1 MTDIAPDPGTRTSG
15 HGHPRAPHEDPTTLG
30 PARLE
35 FADEKDVDTFVAK
48 LEAFESGA
56 LTSDDWRTFRLLNGV
71 YGQRQDGVMMIR
83 AKLPGGILGPDR
95 LLALAEVAERWGGGK
110 GHVTTRQ
117 NVQFHFVPQADV
129 EDALRILAKGG
140 ITTKEACGPSVR
152 NWTCCPMA
160 GVSAAE
166 PFDVTPYT
174 EAVAHYLLGGPF
186 SASLPRKFKPSVGG
200 CCGTDCSQAF
210 INDLGLL
217 ARTRPSPATE
227 SPMRAHGAEAPA
239 APSRDGDIGFQLVA
253 GGGLSTLRRNAITVD
268 EFVPAGEVL
277 EAVEAVIRAFHRIG
291 NRKNRAKARLKW
303 TIDAIGPAAF
313 VAEYQVERA
322 AIRAEGGR
330 ALVLPPQPQR
340 RPDRTLAQAVAPRA
354 DFDAWAKDS
363 VVAQKQPGY
372 AAVVIRLVLGDITAT
387 QLRALAR
394 LAVDHGEGE
403 LRATNDQNLLLRW
416 VPIGKLPVVHAALA
430 ELGLARTGARTVADV
445 TSCPGASSCKIAVTQ
460 SRGLATLLTE
470 LFDRKPELIDRA
482 RDLTIKM
489 SGCPNSC
496 GQHHIAGLGF
506 QGGVRKVDG
515 RAVPQYLLHIGGGHL
530 PDRARFARLVAKLPA
545 RRVPAA
551 VERLIDLYVA
561 ERADGE
567 APNDYFA
574 RVEPEKVKA
583 TLADLERMTG
593 EDATADDFIDL
604 GETRAFEVTAG
615 EGECAA

>member
-1 MTDIAPDPGTRTSG
+1 MTDVSPAA
-15 HGHPRAPHEDPTTLG
+15 HARAPHDDLTTLG
-30 PARLE
+30 PARLD
-35 FADEKDVDTFVAK
+35 FADERDVDAFVAK

-117 NVQFHFVPQADV
+117 NVQFHFVPTADV
-129 EDALRILAKGG
+129 EDALRILARGG
-140 ITTKEACGPSVR
+140 ITTREACGPSVR
-152 NWTCCPMA
+152 NWTCCPLA
-160 GVSAAE
+160 GVSATE

-174 EAVAHYLLGGPF
+174 EAVARYLLGGPF
-186 SASLPRKFKPSVGG
+186 SSSLPRKFKPSVGG

-217 ARTRPSPATE
+217 ARTRD
-227 SPMRAHGAEAPA
+227 GA
-239 APSRDGDIGFQLVA
+239 IGFQLVA
-253 GGGLSTLRRNAITVD
+253 GGGLATLRRNAITVD
-268 EFVPAGEVL
+268 EFVPASEVL

-291 NRKNRAKARLKW
+291 NRKNRAKSRLKW

-313 VAEYQVERA
+313 IAEYQVERL
-322 AIRAEGGR
+322 AIRADGGR
-330 ALVLPPQPQR
+330 TLTLPPEPAR
-340 RPDRTLAQAVAPRA
+340 RADRALTQAIAPRPGY
-354 DFDAWAKDS
+354 DAWARDS
-363 VVAQKQPGY
+363 VIAQKQAGF
-372 AAVVIRLVLGDITAT
+372 AAVVIRLVLGDVTAT

-403 LRATNDQNLLLRW
+403 LRATNDQNLILRW
-416 VPIGKLPVVHAALA
+416 VPVAKLPAVHAQLV
-430 ELGLARTGARTVADV
+430 ELGLARTGANTVADV

-470 LFDRKPELIDRA
+470 LFDRRPELIEQA
-482 RDLTIKM
+482 RELTIKM

-530 PDRARFARLVAKLPA
+530 PDRARFARLVGRIPA
-545 RRVPAA
+545 RRVPTA
-551 VERLIDLYVA
+551 VERLIELYVR
-561 ERADGE
+561 ERTAGE
-567 APNDYFA
+567 APNDFFA
-574 RVEPEKVKA
+574 RVEVDRVKEL
-583 TLADLERMTG
+583 LADLDRLTAA
-593 EDATADDFIDL
+593 DATPEDFIDL
-604 GETRAFEVTAG
+604 GETRAFEVTAT